1 MGTGDWNDGMNRV
14 GHEGRGES
22 IWLAWFLCAV
32 VQNFAPLA
40 QARGDNT
47 RAQQWLDARDGWIT
61 ALHSHGWD
69 GAWFRQAFSTTARRW
84 ARQPTPN
91 AAST

>member
-22 IWLAWFLCAV
+22 VWLAWFLCAWCAV
-32 VQNFAPLA
+32 RAAGQRAASDERARALDGRAHRLDRARCRRRLGRRWFRRAFFDNGAPLGSS
-40 QARGDNT
+40 Q
-47 RAQQWLDARDGWIT
+47 
-61 ALHSHGWD
+61 
-69 GAWFRQAFSTTARRW
+69 TT
-84 ARQPTPN
+84 N